1 MPFLAAAL
9 AALAVA
15 APPPD
20 AGSPPA
26 GSLAEPP
33 APATPAEASAPPA
46 AAPSPAGL
54 ASLMGGASL
63 GSGGAAWA
71 FGLGWPLAFA
81 AYAQG
86 VGPRDDLGAALEVDW
101 AASEFLLGGLWRRE
115 IAGAGDSH
123 LALRLRLGLY
133 ACFGA
138 TWIWSDNRSDLGV
151 QLSPGLAWSLDTPSG
166 VLAVGGDVP
175 ITWTFE
181 RGGGWI
187 AAPRLGLS
195 YETPLWSE
203 VSLGARAAAGLRGAG
218 GGAPG
223 SGDDRFQVEVTV
235 LATWHPF

>member
-9 AALAVA
+9 AALALA
-15 APPPD
+15 APPQD
-20 AGSPPA
+20 ARNPPA
-26 GSLAEPP
+26 GSPAEPP
-33 APATPAEASAPPA
+33 APAEASAPPA
-46 AAPSPAGL
+46 ASPSPARL
-54 ASLMGGASL
+54 ASLLGGASL
-63 GSGGAAWA
+63 GQGGAAWA

-101 AASEFLLGGLWRRE
+101 AASEFFLGGLWRRE
-115 IAGAGDSH
+115 IARAGDSH

-133 ACFGA
+133 ANFGA
-138 TWIWSDNRSDLGV
+138 TWIWSDNPSDVGAQLG
-151 QLSPGLAWSLDTPSG
+151 PGLAWSLDTPSG

-175 ITWTFE
+175 ITWTFH

-187 AAPRLGLS
+187 VAPRLGIS
-195 YETPLWSE
+195 YETPLWSDL
-203 VSLGARAAAGLRGAG
+203 SLGARAAVGARGAG

-223 SGDDRFQVEVTV
+223 SGDDRFLVEVTV